1 MKIVKQPLHNLGVS
15 LLGALAST
23 GFALPPVL
31 AEQPTQAVTQAQ
43 PVLSEKAAPKV
54 NGSAVNVE
62 PAIRPTTSPF
72 VSATPIPTVTLK
84 ASTPS
89 TETSTPAATGIVFI
103 TPTNGELLTRTS
115 TAVTVQFPLNSK
127 IELQVNGK
135 PVDPK
140 FIGRTETDTS
150 TQIVKQ
156 TWYGVVLQAGSN
168 TLTAYQ
174 VGNSAPAASVLVNV
188 PGEPTQLKVSTVEK
202 RLPADGRST
211 VTVKGQLLDKAG
223 NQSRW
228 NATVTLESTNGEFV
242 GVDGSSAE
250 AGFQVEAI
258 NGAFTAILRSSLQ
271 SGIGRIRATSSQLE
285 AFTQFEMTTG
295 LRSSGLLSGV
305 VDLRLGAR
313 GTNFF
318 DRFEK
323 FLPTDRKNN
332 FELDASAK
340 VFGTTAIGE
349 WLFTGAA
356 NSDRALNDNCA
367 GQTTLFRNSGKDC
380 DYTQYPTYGDSSKSE
395 IVAPSSDHVFARL
408 ERTSHTLG
416 AGTDYFMWGDYD
428 TQEFSQSSQLF
439 TATSRQLHG
448 FKANYNLGNLQLT
461 ALYANNV
468 EGFQRDT
475 IAPDG
480 TRGYYFL
487 SRRFVQPGSE
497 QVFIELEELNR
508 PGTVLKRERLSPG
521 ADYEIENDRGSL
533 LFTNPILRT
542 DIDDEGRILTRR
554 IVVTY
559 QFEGEGGGSSLYGG
573 RLRYHFSREL
583 NQESWLGATYL
594 LENRGSQHFE
604 LYGADA
610 QWSFS
615 KTGRIIAE
623 YAHSN
628 NGLDVATPVSGNAYR
643 VEVQATPFKN
653 VTGRAFWRTTDVGF
667 ANNAT
672 TSFVPGQTRYG
683 AEIKAQVV
691 KDTALRF
698 SYDHEDNFGVAPQ
711 VLTTFTD
718 LISPGFTPT
727 PGSRVDNSLTTITAG
742 VEQRLGKGNLSL
754 DWVRRDRTD
763 RLANTN
769 TTSDQ
774 LRAKYTQQLT
784 KNLDFHAA
792 SDITLSSDVDPIYP
806 TRLTAGLD
814 WRVHPDVTVSL
825 NQSYLTGGQFKD
837 SFLTSLDIK
846 GQHKFSTGTTVSGLV
861 SVLGDRSI
869 AGRLGLNQGFTIAK
883 GLKLDL
889 NYEHVFST
897 AFKNTAAGTQFAQ
910 PFAVGSGA
918 SALGLTSGD
927 SFSVGLAYTD
937 NPDWKATGRFDYRT
951 SRDGT
956 NLAFTADAMGRFTPS
971 LTGLTSFQW
980 ARAANQTLSGLGDS
994 MTLRV
999 GLAYRNPKQDDIN
1012 ALLRY
1017 EYRKNPSSI
1026 PNSILLGSGSGTE
1039 DHLLAAEVL
1048 YAPNWRWELY
1058 GKVGMRYSSSF
1069 LAEDLLGT
1077 SMVGIGQIRATYRLG
1092 YRWDVAGEFRYIGQ
1106 PTANY
1111 SEIGAVAELGYYL
1124 NPNLRLSA
1132 GYVFGNISDRDL
1144 GGSRSAS
1151 GPYVGLTIKLDNN
1164 LFKDF
1169 GFRNDVAPAQKKE
1182 SKMKSKGVA
1191 PDSKPQTVP
1200 SA

>member
-1 MKIVKQPLHNLGVS
+1 MKIVKQPLQMIGVS

-23 GFALPPVL
+23 GLALPPVL
-31 AEQPTQAVTQAQ
+31 AEQSAQAVTQTQ
-43 PVLSEKAAPKV
+43 PVMTDKAALEVDPSTVNAEPSINPK
-54 NGSAVNVE
+54 NSS
-62 PAIRPTTSPF
+62 SP
-72 VSATPIPTVTLK
+72 SPTPIPAVTPEDSK
-84 ASTPS
+84 PSPATSTPS
-89 TETSTPAATGIVFI
+89 DTGIVFI
-103 TPTNGELLTRTS
+103 TPTNGELLTRPATS
-115 TAVTVQFPLNSK
+115 VTVQFPLNSK
-127 IELQVNGK
+127 IDLQVNGK
-135 PVDPK
+135 LVDQK
-140 FIGRTETDTS
+140 LIGRTETDTS

-156 TWYGVVLQAGSN
+156 TWYGVVLQAGAN
-168 TLTAYQ
+168 TITAHQ
-174 VGNSAPAASVLVNV
+174 AGNSAPAASILVNV
-188 PGEPTQLKVSTVEK
+188 PGEPTQLRVSTVEK

-211 VTVKGQLLDKAG
+211 LTVQGQLLDKAG

-228 NATVTLESTNGEFV
+228 NAVVTLESTNGEFV
-242 GVDGSSAE
+242 GVDQSSTE
-250 AGFQVEAI
+250 PGFQVETV
-258 NGAFTAILRSSLQ
+258 NGVFTATLRSGLK
-271 SGIGRIRATSSQLE
+271 SGVSRIRATSNQLE
-285 AFTQFEMTTG
+285 AFTQFEVITA

-318 DRFEK
+318 DRFEN

-332 FELDASAK
+332 IVLNASAK
-340 VFGTTAIGE
+340 AFGTTAIGE

-367 GQTTLFRNSGKDC
+367 GQETLFRNSGKDC
-380 DYTQYPTYGDSSKSE
+380 DYTQYPTYGDSSRSE

-408 ERTSHTLG
+408 ERTSHTVG

-428 TQEFSQSSQLF
+428 TPEFSQSSQLF

-497 QVFIELEELNR
+497 QVFLELEELNR
-508 PGTVLKRERLSPG
+508 PGTVLERQRLSPG
-521 ADYEIENDRGSL
+521 TDYEIENDRGSL
-533 LFTNPILRT
+533 LFQKPILRT
-542 DIDDEGRILTRR
+542 ENDNQGNILVRR

-573 RLRYHFSREL
+573 RLRYHFSREV

-628 NGLDVATPVSGNAYR
+628 NGLDLAQPVSGNAYR
-643 VEVQATPFKN
+643 VEIQASPFKN
-653 VTGRAFWRTTDVGF
+653 VTSRAFWRTTDVGF

-683 AEIKAQVV
+683 ADLKAQVL

-698 SYDHEDNFGVAPQ
+698 TYDHEDNFGVAPQ
-711 VLTTFTD
+711 VLTTLTD

-727 PGSRVDNSLTTITAG
+727 PGSPVNNSLTTITAG

-763 RLANTN
+763 RIANTN

-774 LRAKYTQQLT
+774 LRARFTQQLT
-784 KNLDFHAA
+784 KKLDFHAS
-792 SDITLSSDVDPIYP
+792 SDLTLSSDVDPIYP

-814 WRVHPDVTVSL
+814 WRVHRDITVSL

-837 SFLTSLDIK
+837 AFLSSLEIK

-861 SVLGDRSI
+861 TVLGDRSI
-869 AGRLGLNQGFTIAK
+869 AGRLGVGQGFTLAP

-889 NYEHVFST
+889 AYEHVFSNT
-897 AFKNTAAGTQFAQ
+897 FKTTAAGTQFAQ

-918 SALGLTSGD
+918 SALGLTAGD

-937 NPDWKATGRFDYRT
+937 NPDWKAAGRFDYRT

-956 NLAFTADAMGRFTPS
+956 NLTLTADAMGRFTKS

-980 ARAANQTLSGLGDS
+980 ASAANQTLSGLGDS
-994 MTLRV
+994 MTLRA

-1017 EYRKNPSSI
+1017 EYRKNPANI
-1026 PNSILLGSGSGTE
+1026 PESILVGSGSGSE

-1092 YRWDVAGEFRYIGQ
+1092 YRWDIAGEFRYIGQ

-1111 SEIGAVAELGYYL
+1111 SEFGAVAELGYYL

-1169 GFRNDVAPAQKKE
+1169 GFRNEVAPAQKKE
-1182 SKMKSKGVA
+1182 SKMKSKEKTLE
-1191 PDSKPQTVP
+1191 PKPKTTR